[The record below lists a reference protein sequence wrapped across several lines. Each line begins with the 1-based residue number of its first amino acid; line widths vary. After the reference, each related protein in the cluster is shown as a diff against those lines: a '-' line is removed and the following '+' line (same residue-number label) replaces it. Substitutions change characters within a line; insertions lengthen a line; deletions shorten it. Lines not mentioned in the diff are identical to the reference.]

1 MYSDGVSEATNAEGM
16 EFGTERLKGL
26 FEGAAP
32 TSAQEANST
41 ILTAVTAFAG
51 DHAQSDDITC
61 LALHRSM
68 TA

>member
-1 MYSDGVSEATNAEGM
+1 MQGE

-26 FEGAAP
+26 FAGAAP
-32 TSAQEANST
+32 TSAREANVT
-41 ILTAVTAFAG
+41 ILNAVAAFAG